1 MLTNTAIAII
11 CGILVLGF
19 YAAAIAW
26 TIYNLKKQE
35 AKN

>member
-11 CGILVLGF
+11 CGVLIF
-19 YAAAIAW
+19 AAYAATIVW

-35 AKN
+35 VKK